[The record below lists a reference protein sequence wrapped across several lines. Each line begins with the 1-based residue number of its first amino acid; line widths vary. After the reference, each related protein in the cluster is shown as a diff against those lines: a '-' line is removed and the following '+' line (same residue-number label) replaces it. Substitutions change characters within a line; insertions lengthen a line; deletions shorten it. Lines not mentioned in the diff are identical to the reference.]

1 MLFKGGSHS
10 SGQSLVGNISSDL
23 CVPMGLVL
31 PDYYDFL
38 IDPIHA
44 KQHDDTYSLWS
55 TNYMNDQ
62 TLDDLFTRVCYGK
75 NTFSSVKKTRR
86 ADTKMKT
93 KSKAKH
99 HTKRRLASS

>member
-1 MLFKGGSHS
+1 MLFKGGSYS
-10 SGQSLVGNISSDL
+10 SGESLVGNISSDL

-44 KQHDDTYSLWS
+44 KQQDDTHSLWS
-55 TNYMNDQ
+55 TTYMNDQ

-75 NTFSSVKKTRR
+75 HISSSIKKTRR
-86 ADTKMKT
+86 VMS
-93 KSKAKH
+93 KSKPKSKH
-99 HTKRRLASS
+99 FTKRNHSK